1 MQTKLLK
8 PSPERQV
15 KSSMSTVVLR
25 KTKRGRRKIRV
36 RKKVV
41 GTPERPRLSVYRSN
55 KYCYGQIIDDT
66 SGKTLVGI
74 SLNEVRK
81 LHEDKKK
88 KSEAAF
94 EVGKKL
100 AEVAKSKK
108 IKGVVFDRNGYSY
121 HGRVK
126 QIAEG
131 AREGGL
137 KL

>member
-1 MQTKLLK
+1 
-8 PSPERQV
+8 
-15 KSSMSTVVLR
+15 MSKVVLR
-25 KTKRGRRKIRV
+25 KNKKARRKVRI

-55 KYCYGQIIDDT
+55 NYCYGQIIDDLK
-66 SGKTLVGI
+66 GKTLAGI
-74 SLNEVRK
+74 SLNDV
-81 LHEDKKK
+81 KKIHK
-88 KSEAAF
+88 DSKSKSEAAF

-100 AEVAKSKK
+100 AEIAKENK
-108 IKGVVFDRNGYSY
+108 IKTVVFDRNGYNY

-126 QIAEG
+126 KFADG